1 MTDKVDLDRT
11 DYTAPDFFPQVSAF
25 TPSVPTHRQAV
36 VNAFVYVHKT
46 LQSTNARL
54 LSRGNRVV
62 AITPR
67 QFLDLINHFV
77 KIYHEK
83 RNELEAQQLHLNIG
97 LQKIRETLDQV
108 EILRKDLAVKS
119 IELTEKDNAASVK
132 LKQMLN
138 DQQEAERNKLKSEE
152 IKEELRKK
160 QQGTDVSKNEVTKE
174 LSTVQPL
181 LVDAENG
188 EFIVMKVIIIIK

>member
-1 MTDKVDLDRT
+1 M
-11 DYTAPDFFPQVSAF
+11 
-25 TPSVPTHRQAV
+25 
-36 VNAFVYVHKT
+36 
-46 LQSTNARL
+46 
-54 LSRGNRVV
+54 

>member
-1 MTDKVDLDRT
+1 M
-11 DYTAPDFFPQVSAF
+11 
-25 TPSVPTHRQAV
+25 
-36 VNAFVYVHKT
+36 
-46 LQSTNARL
+46 
-54 LSRGNRVV
+54 
-62 AITPR
+62 
-67 QFLDLINHFV
+67 DLINHFV

-108 EILRKDLAVKS
+108 EMLRKDLAVKS
-119 IELTEKDNAASVK
+119 IELQQKDNAASVK

-160 QQGTDVSKNEVTKE
+160 QEGIEVSKNEVTKE

-188 EFIVMKVIIIIK
+188 EDNLQDILLLNF